1 MLKHHTETLQIPQTH
16 VNNTKIMGQTKNTMF
31 QWALVQSRGRKQ
43 QNSWLVISH
52 HIYIYIYNYD
62 SYPHVLIQVPPEDVV
77 PGAARV
83 KILKLAGS
91 TRDVHPRDLW
101 WLRRRYIHI
110 IYIHIYI
117 YMYIIYIFI
126 VVKKPYIIIYI
137 YTL

>member
-1 MLKHHTETLQIPQTH
+1 MLKNHTQTLQIPQTD

-52 HIYIYIYNYD
+52 HILYIYNYD
-62 SYPHVLIQVPPEDVV
+62 SYPHVPIQVPPEDVV
-77 PGAARV
+77 PGDARV

-101 WLRRRYIHI
+101 WLRRSYIHI
-110 IYIHIYI
+110 IYIYIYI
-117 YMYIIYIFI
+117 YVYFMLYYIYIILLLRSHI
-126 VVKKPYIIIYI
+126 
-137 YTL
+137 